1 MNPILATVALV
12 VVAGTVVAVAF
23 RDPRVAI
30 LGLAVVL
37 IGSPVLTDPLPAV
50 LGLAGR
56 IVGAI
61 LAAYLLWIAVRDRN
75 RIRGSTI
82 VTGGSRI
89 GWPAE
94 TLMAASAFV
103 VGLAAHGLGA
113 PALGS
118 PLSSAAGFAVAVL
131 AVSATITGSD
141 VIRVG
146 IGSLLLLDG
155 ALLVRA
161 GLGGTPDQLEQLITT
176 GVLIVVAA
184 SVASLVRA
192 AVSDGAGGFEF
203 SVEGPRRRRREPEAH
218 PIEPPVRD
226 LLR

>member
-1 MNPILATVALV
+1 MNPILAAVALV
-12 VVAGTVVAVAF
+12 VVAGTVIAVAF

-56 IVGAI
+56 FVGAI
-61 LAAYLLWIAVRDRN
+61 LAAYLLWIAVRDRS
-75 RIRGSTI
+75 RIRGSTA

-94 TLMAASAFV
+94 ALMAASAFV

-118 PLSSAAGFAVAVL
+118 ALSSAAGFAVAAL
-131 AVSATITGSD
+131 AVSATMTGSD
-141 VIRVG
+141 VLRVG
-146 IGSLLLLDG
+146 IGSLLLIDG

-176 GVLIVVAA
+176 GMVIVVAA
-184 SVASLVRA
+184 TVAALSRA
-192 AVSDGAGGFEF
+192 AMSDGTGDFEF
-203 SVEGPRRRRREPEAH
+203 AAEGSRRRHREPDAH
-218 PIEPPVRD
+218 PIEPRVSD

>member
-1 MNPILATVALV
+1 VNPILAAVALV

-61 LAAYLLWIAVRDRN
+61 LAAYLLWIAV
-75 RIRGSTI
+75 
-82 VTGGSRI
+82 

-94 TLMAASAFV
+94 ALMAASAFV

-118 PLSSAAGFAVAVL
+118 PLSSAAGFAVAAL
-131 AVSATITGSD
+131 AVSATMTGSD

-184 SVASLVRA
+184 SVASLARA